1 MARAILKIDMTV
13 KIDKAGRVILPK
25 LIRERLGVRA
35 GTDLEIEETP
45 EGVMLKSASHRPSL
59 VRKGS
64 FLVYDG
70 EIPQGNDMLTAV
82 DDDRAEQMRRAW
94 GL

>member
-1 MARAILKIDMTV
+1 MTL

-25 LIRERLGVRA
+25 LIRERLGLRA
-35 GTDLEIEETP
+35 GADLEIEETP
-45 EGVMLKSASHRPSL
+45 EGVMLRPADTPPSL

-70 EIPQGNDMLTAV
+70 EIPQGYDILKAL
-82 DDDRAEQMRRAW
+82 DDDRAEQMRKAW
-94 GL
+94 GS